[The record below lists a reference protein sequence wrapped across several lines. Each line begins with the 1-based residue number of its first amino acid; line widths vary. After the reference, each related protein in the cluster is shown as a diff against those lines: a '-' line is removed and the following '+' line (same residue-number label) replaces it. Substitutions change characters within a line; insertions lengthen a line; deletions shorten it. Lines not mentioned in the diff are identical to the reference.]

1 MPKQITIPRSLFLLL
16 VAAPLLLGARAMTDH
31 SKARSFVPGIFSAGN
46 RILDDKQR
54 DFDVIRVDGDWAQIK
69 LRAYGTVLSPGGNR
83 EVWLH
88 IPTNNV
94 YTQQ

>member
-16 VAAPLLLGARAMTDH
+16 VAAPLLLGARAMTGH
-31 SKARSFVPGIFSAGN
+31 HQAGSFVPAIFSSGS

-54 DFDVIRVDGDWAQIK
+54 DFDVIRVDGDWAQIR
-69 LRAYGTVLSPGGNR
+69 LRAYGTTLSPGGNR

-88 IPTNNV
+88 IPTNNM